1 MASLVFLSFL
11 LIQFVVTINAM
22 QKSAL
27 FRNTV
32 GDFSVGDFD
41 RNPFH
46 FLWVKKLASIMAADQ
61 MDCTFFCVGEPK
73 CRSFNIAAT
82 PDSKGLYLCELLAS
96 DKYRARTKFHAN
108 ATFHHYSPKVRFG
121 TTFHRNYFRNFLRH
135 SRIF

>member
-27 FRNTV
+27 FRNAV

-46 FLWVKKLASIMAADQ
+46 FLWGKKLASIMAADR

-73 CRSFNIAAT
+73 CRSFNMAAT
-82 PDSKGLYLCELLAS
+82 KDSKGLYLCELLAS
-96 DKYRARTKFHAN
+96 DKYRAKTKFHAN
-108 ATFHHYSPKVRFG
+108 ATFYHYSPKVRFG
-121 TTFHRNYFRNFLRH
+121 TTFHRNYFHPFLRH
-135 SRIF
+135 SGIF

>member
-41 RNPFH
+41 QNPFH
-46 FLWVKKLASIMAADQ
+46 FLWVKKLASLMAADQ